1 MKKGL
6 KALILGGLASLVLF
20 AVIYASPIV
29 AQAATETI
37 PIYFEYTED
46 VIGAA
51 TVYYDESEMEW
62 CGGGSGIGGY
72 WLDDPSD
79 PVVLVEYYAYG
90 ESVSSI
96 YASFS
101 LTLAGV
107 TYSGN
112 VELTPTEGYEVPCY
126 SGYCHLA
133 KEDSSATG
141 YYKQINDLKDLI
153 SRISNDP
160 TLTGDARV
168 IEFNVG
174 TALPK
179 DVIKALA
186 NSTGV
191 TLKFTFVYEGFEFCV
206 TITSEDAK
214 RIYDPEIDW
223 YGPCFLAQNC
233 PTVWTGKTVA

>member
-1 MKKGL
+1 MKKSL
-6 KALILGGLASLVLF
+6 KALILGGLASLVMF

-29 AQAATETI
+29 AQAATDSVTI
-37 PIYFEYTED
+37 IQDYTGDPI
-46 VIGAA
+46 GNA
-51 TVYYDESEMEW
+51 TVYYDALESEPD
-62 CGGGSGIGGY
+62 SGYGLAGY

-79 PVVLVEYYAYG
+79 PVVVIYYYS
-90 ESVSSI
+90 ENEPSSI
-96 YASFS
+96 YASFNF
-101 LTLAGV
+101 TLDGV
-107 TYSGN
+107 TYSGS
-112 VELTPTEGYEVPCY
+112 VELTPEEGGEVPCY
-126 SGYCHLA
+126 SGMCHLA
-133 KEDSSATG
+133 KGDSSATG
-141 YYKQINDLKDLI
+141 YYKQINDLKDQI
-153 SRISNDP
+153 SLISNDP

-168 IEFNVG
+168 IEFNIG

-214 RIYDPEIDW
+214 RIYNPDIDW